1 MHNYKMDR
9 RRYRPE
15 GFSLRS
21 ALWRIHRVERVPWGV
36 RRRVDEGSNG
46 LMNKNQNIAVNEIL
60 KAVKKSDKG
69 WASYKIQNPV
79 TRKVEETQSYVE
91 KFDDIIIGCGI
102 YVK

>member
-1 MHNYKMDR
+1 
-9 RRYRPE
+9 
-15 GFSLRS
+15 
-21 ALWRIHRVERVPWGV
+21 V

-69 WASYKIQNPV
+69 WASYKIQNPL
-79 TRKVEETQSYVE
+79 TRKVEEKQSYVE